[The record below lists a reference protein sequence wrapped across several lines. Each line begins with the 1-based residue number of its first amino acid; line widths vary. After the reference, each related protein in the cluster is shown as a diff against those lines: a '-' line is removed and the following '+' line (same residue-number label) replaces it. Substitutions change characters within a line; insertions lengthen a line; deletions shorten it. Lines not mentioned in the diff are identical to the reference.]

1 MLAKE
6 IIDKIKNAEV
16 EAENLQKLASEKA
29 RLIEEKAKA
38 EAETVIASKIKEAK
52 AKADLRVNFSK
63 NEAKQILL
71 NAEKEA
77 DREIK
82 EIRNLAESK
91 KKKAIE
97 KIIEMI
103 CQT

>member
-16 EAENLQKLASEKA
+16 EAENLQKLANEKA
-29 RLIEEKAKA
+29 RLIEE
-38 EAETVIASKIKEAK
+38 K

-97 KIIEMI
+97 KIVEMI